1 MEQIQEP
8 MVEPLQ
14 EPQAPSRKQLQS
26 VFGSIGLGLAIALL
40 ASQLIQGVVMALPLG
55 IDMQSNAFLF
65 GGLSTALVALP
76 VFFLFVKSLQQQLPQ
91 KHSLSVGAF
100 FALVCISYACMV
112 VGNMVGMGVNV
123 LVSPGSVDLVAQ
135 LATASGFTPLTV
147 VAFVVLAPVFE
158 ELIFRKL
165 LVDRVLPYG
174 EWPAILLSGITFG
187 LYHGNLTQFFYAAL
201 LGMMLAYVYIRTGN
215 VLYTM
220 GLHACVNFLGGVL
233 PLLIPQASALILLVA
248 IAGIVLFFMNK
259 KKIHFEKAKYPG
271 TISAM
276 FLNGGMIVYMLL
288 CLILIASVAILMA
301 NPELSNLSALMQ

>member
-1 MEQIQEP
+1 

-14 EPQAPSRKQLQS
+14 EPQAPSRKQMQS

-76 VFFLFVKSLQQQLPQ
+76 VFFLFVKSLQRQLPQ

-135 LATASGFTPLTV
+135 LATASGLTPLTV

-201 LGMMLAYVYIRTGN
+201 LGMVLAYVYIRTGN

-233 PLLIPQASALILLVA
+233 PLLIPEASAVILLVA

>member
-14 EPQAPSRKQLQS
+14 EPQAPSRKQMQS

-76 VFFLFVKSLQQQLPQ
+76 VFFLFVKSLQRQLPQ

-135 LATASGFTPLTV
+135 LATASGLTPLTV

-201 LGMMLAYVYIRTGN
+201 LGMVLAYVYIRTGN

-233 PLLIPQASALILLVA
+233 PLLIPEASAVILLVA

>member
-1 MEQIQEP
+1 

-14 EPQAPSRKQLQS
+14 EPQAPSKKQMKS
-26 VFGSIGLGLAIALL
+26 VFGSIGLGLAISLL

-65 GGLSTALVALP
+65 GGLSTALVAMP
-76 VFFLFVKSLQQQLPQ
+76 VFFLFVKSLQQQLPE
-91 KHSLSVGAF
+91 KHSLSVGSF

-201 LGMMLAYVYIRTGN
+201 LGMVLAYVYIRTGN

-233 PLLIPQASALILLVA
+233 PLLIPAASALILLVA

-259 KKIHFEKAKYPG
+259 KKIHFEKAKYPS